1 MGDITL
7 EELLETGD
15 PDTIQAYQIAQAVMR
30 LARNQ
35 LLLEFRLGKRL
46 DEHESRLITLEA
58 NLATPDRLVTQDQAS
73 QVSQAVKAVA
83 LELGKKTGRNEFGA
97 IYGELYR
104 KFGITGY
111 KMLPARRFEE
121 AMRFL
126 TEWHESLTGAGG
138 PF

>member
-1 MGDITL
+1 
-7 EELLETGD
+7 
-15 PDTIQAYQIAQAVMR
+15 MR

-58 NLATPDRLVTQDQAS
+58 NLATPDRLITQDQAS